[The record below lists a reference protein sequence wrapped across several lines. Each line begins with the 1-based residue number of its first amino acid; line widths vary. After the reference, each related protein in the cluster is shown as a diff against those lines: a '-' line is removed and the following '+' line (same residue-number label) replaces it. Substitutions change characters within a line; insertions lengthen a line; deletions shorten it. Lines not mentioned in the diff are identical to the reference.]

1 MIKYNFSL
9 VDSDQKD
16 FANFGGFDMNQQDF
30 ALNNATAGWGEFD
43 TNFKPPA
50 FDDHQNNQGVP
61 QQQQGFGFGGFDS
74 FNFK

>member
-1 MIKYNFSL
+1 
-9 VDSDQKD
+9 
-16 FANFGGFDMNQQDF
+16 MNQQDF
-30 ALNNATAGWGEFD
+30 AMNNAAAGWGEFD

-50 FDDHQNNQGVP
+50 FDDHQNNQGPP